1 MLNHKGTK
9 TIATPRL
16 LLRPFIVEDAHDMYA
31 NWASDP
37 RVTKYLTW
45 MPHESPE
52 ATAELLA
59 LWVPNY
65 ENPAYYNW
73 VITLEGRAIG
83 NVSIVRQSDKSEYME
98 FGYCLSASYWNQG
111 IMPEAVSA
119 VRDFLFREVGAH
131 RLVIRH
137 AAKNPG
143 SGKVARKC
151 GFTWDGRQ
159 RQEFRSAWGE
169 YLDIEAYSLL
179 RNEWEEMQKDTVSA
193 KLTLDTPRL
202 ILRPAN
208 IGDFEAVHAY
218 AGCPENTKY
227 MSWGPND
234 EKMTREY
241 LLHCEK
247 AWAQEK
253 ITDHEFVMVQKE
265 TGKVIGGCGLFLDED
280 GRQATLGWILH
291 RDYWKQGYTPEAAQ
305 AMVDYAFGV
314 LGIHRVYST
323 CDGENYGSYRVME
336 KIGMR
341 REAEFKQARDCRGEW
356 HDEYKYGLLKE
367 EWEKIANN

>member
-98 FGYCLSASYWNQG
+98 FGYCLSAAYWNQG

-137 AAKNPG
+137 ATKNPG

-151 GFTWDGRQ
+151 GFTWEGRQ
-159 RQEFRSAWGE
+159 RQEFRSALGE

-179 RNEWEEMQKDTVSA
+179 RNEWEEMQKDIVPA
-193 KLTLDTPRL
+193 ELTLATPRL

-265 TGKVIGGCGLFLDED
+265 TGRVIGGCGLFLDED

-291 RDYWKQGYTPEAAQ
+291 RDFWKQGYTPEAAQ

-367 EWEKIANN
+367 EWEKGRK